1 MVPPVLTVTLIFCPG
16 FKLVTPTAAFD
27 PDGFGTTFTGSLL
40 VTLNPFFEAVGLGDA
55 LLVTFGEG
63 VELFGEEV
71 LPSMMVTFIFCPGFR
86 FSIPTFA
93 EDPVA
98 FGLMASFLVGEGA
111 GLGVT
116 FGDGEDFG
124 DGLVIGFGVTI
135 GFGITDGLG
144 EGVGEGVG
152 LGFPEGV
159 GEGVG
164 VGLGFPEGVGEGVG
178 VGLGD
183 GDGEGVGLIGADSP
197 PLGAGAVGVVETFV
211 TCSGMIGSEGRDG
224 EDSPTDVT
232 VVTVNVYGSPFV
244 SELKR
249 IGEEVTD
256 RVSPV
261 STTVMMYPVIA
272 APLPVAPLNSKF
284 TLLFP
289 GVPVTT
295 VGALGVPAG
304 VPTIPFELAPRPTPF
319 SAATVNV

>member
-71 LPSMMVTFIFCPGFR
+71 LPSTMVTFIFCPGFR

-144 EGVGEGVG
+144 DGDGEGVG

-178 VGLGD
+178 VGVGLGDGD

-211 TCSGMIGSEGRDG
+211 TCSGFTAADGKEGD
-224 EDSPTDVT
+224 DSPTDVT
-232 VVTVNVYGSPFV
+232 VVTVNVYGSPFMRL
-244 SELKR
+244 EMR
-249 IGEEVTD
+249 TGDDVTLL
-256 RVSPV
+256 VSPV
-261 STTVMMYPVIA
+261 STTVTM
-272 APLPVAPLNSKF
+272 
-284 TLLFP
+284 
-289 GVPVTT
+289 
-295 VGALGVPAG
+295 
-304 VPTIPFELAPRPTPF
+304 
-319 SAATVNV
+319 